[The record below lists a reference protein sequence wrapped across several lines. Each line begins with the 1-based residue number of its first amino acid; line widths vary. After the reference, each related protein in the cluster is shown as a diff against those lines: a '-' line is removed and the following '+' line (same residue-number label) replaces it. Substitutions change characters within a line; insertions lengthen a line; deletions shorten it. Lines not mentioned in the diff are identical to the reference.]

1 MSMTPFSDD
10 FINSRI
16 NSIYTAK
23 NLETNEPA
31 VYINMTIQ
39 LEENVD
45 TIRPAVKHD
54 IQRHLLRVI
63 QRRNNNVGNSAIWV
77 DSPPGSIL
85 ALQGECLQLTTL
97 SFDTPFNISN
107 YFQTWTNVVP
117 PNYTIAITS
126 LRA

>member
-1 MSMTPFSDD
+1 MTPFSDD

-16 NSIYTAK
+16 NSIYSAK

-39 LEENVD
+39 LEENLD
-45 TIRPAVKHD
+45 TVRPGVKHD

-63 QRRNNNVGNSAIWV
+63 QRRSNNVGNSAVWV

-85 ALQGECLQLTTL
+85 ALQGAAH
-97 SFDTPFNISN
+97 
-107 YFQTWTNVVP
+107 VP
-117 PNYTIAITS
+117 RNPNKNLI
-126 LRA
+126 